1 MSLTNL
7 TATQMAEKLRAG
19 ETTAVELVT
28 AHLDVASDA
37 YVAVNADAALAVA
50 ADVDAGK
57 YEGQPLAGVPVVV
70 SDVIVTSDMPTAAGS
85 DYLAGWVSPYEASVI
100 TRLREAGLPIIA
112 KAKVSEFGIGNESG
126 AHVAVANHQAPLAV
140 VSDTA
145 GTARHIA
152 AQTGIVAVKPTYGAI
167 SRYGLVA
174 AVSSMDTIT
183 PIARNTADA
192 KALHQILVGPDTH
205 DPTSLEYSWDFT
217 GTDDVAGT
225 NLGIITAQPDN
236 VTDEAWAAYQTGL
249 ATLEAAGVTTSE
261 VRLDAMDQARQATHI
276 IAAAEFSANL
286 AKFDGIRFGNRVTP
300 DNATV
305 EEMIM
310 ASRGA
315 GFGYETKR
323 RIILGTQLL
332 SKGTID
338 SHFYP
343 AQRVRTAVINDHK
356 TAFDTVAALAVPAVT
371 VQGDEYDSTTPGV
384 GASLAGLP
392 AASVAGV
399 HISAPTYAD
408 ELVYRISAVVE
419 TTAGAA
425 E

>member
-1 MSLTNL
+1 MRLTHL
-7 TATQMAEKLRAG
+7 TATQMAAKLRAG
-19 ETTAVELVT
+19 EITAVELVT
-28 AHLDVASDA
+28 AHIEAATDA
-37 YVAVNADAALAVA
+37 YTYMNADDALAVA

-57 YEGQPLAGVPVVV
+57 YDHPLAGVPVVLA
-70 SDVIVTSDMPTAAGS
+70 DVIVTTDMPTAAGS
-85 DYLAGWVSPYEASVI
+85 NYLAGWVSPYEATVV
-100 TRLREAGLPIIA
+100 TKLRQAGLPILA

-126 AHVAVANHQAPLAV
+126 AHDAVGNHQAPFAV

-152 AQTGIVAVKPTYGAI
+152 TQTGVVAVKPTYGAI

-174 AVSSMDTIT
+174 AVSSMDTVT

-192 KALHQILVGPDTH
+192 KALHEVLVGPDAQ
-205 DPTSLEYSWDFT
+205 DPTSLDYDWDFT
-217 GTDDVAGT
+217 SQADISGTTVGITTVQPVDVNDG
-225 NLGIITAQPDN
+225 
-236 VTDEAWAAYQTGL
+236 AWAAYQNGI
-249 ATLEAAGVTTSE
+249 AALEKAGVNTTE
-261 VRLDAMDQARQATHI
+261 ITLDALDQARQATHI

-305 EEMIM
+305 QDVIM
-310 ASRGA
+310 ATRGA

-323 RIILGTQLL
+323 RVILGTQLL
-332 SKGTID
+332 STGTVT

-343 AQRVRTAVINDHK
+343 AQKVRTAIINDYNA
-356 TAFDTVAALAVPAVT
+356 AFNTVDAIAVPAAT
-371 VQGDEYDSTTPGV
+371 IQGAEYDSTNPGV

-392 AASVAGV
+392 AASVAGL
-399 HISAPTYAD
+399 HISAPPYAD

>member
-1 MSLTNL
+1 MSLTQL
-7 TATQMAEKLRAG
+7 TATQMAEQLRAG
-19 ETTAVELVT
+19 DITSVELVT
-28 AHLDVASDA
+28 AHLDAASDA

-57 YEGQPLAGVPVVV
+57 YEDHPLAGVPVVV

-85 DYLAGWVSPYEASVI
+85 DYLAGWVSPYEATVI
-100 TRLREAGLPIIA
+100 TRLREAGLPILA
-112 KAKVSEFGIGNESG
+112 KAKVSEFGIGDESG
-126 AHVAVANHQAPLAV
+126 AHEAVANHQAPFAV

-145 GTARHIA
+145 GTARYLA
-152 AQTGIVAVKPTYGAI
+152 AQTGVVAMKPTYGAI

-183 PIARNTADA
+183 PVSRNTADA
-192 KALHQILVGPDTH
+192 KALHEILVGPDAQ
-205 DPTSLEYSWDFT
+205 DPTSLDYRWDFERPN
-217 GTDDVAGT
+217 DIAGT
-225 NLGIITAQPDN
+225 RVGIITDQPDD
-236 VTDEAWAAYQTGL
+236 VTDEAWAAYQKGV
-249 ATLEAAGVTTSE
+249 ATLEVAGVDTTE
-261 VRLDAMDQARQATHI
+261 VVLDSLGQARQATHI

-305 EEMIM
+305 QDMIM

-315 GFGYETKR
+315 GFGYATKR
-323 RIILGTQLL
+323 RIILGTKLL
-332 SKGTID
+332 STGTIE

-343 AQRVRTAVINDHK
+343 AQRVRTEIINDYNE
-356 TAFDTVAALAVPAVT
+356 AFDTVAALAVPATT
-371 VQGDEYDSTTPGV
+371 VQGEEYDSSNPGV

-392 AASVAGV
+392 AASVGGV

>member
-1 MSLTNL
+1 MSLTHL
-7 TATQMAEKLRAG
+7 TATQMAAQLRAG
-19 ETTAVELVT
+19 DTTAVELVT
-28 AHLDVASDA
+28 AHLDAGSEA
-37 YVAVNADAALAVA
+37 YAHVNADDALAVA

-57 YEGQPLAGVPVVV
+57 YDHPLAGVPVVL
-70 SDVIVTSDMPTAAGS
+70 SDVIVTADMPTEAGS
-85 DYLAGWVSPYEASVI
+85 DYLAGWVSPYEATIV
-100 TRLREAGLPIIA
+100 TRLREAGLPILG
-112 KAKVSEFGIGNESG
+112 KAKVAEFGIGEESG
-126 AHVAVANHQAPLAV
+126 AHQAVSNHQAPFAV

-152 AQTGIVAVKPTYGAI
+152 AKTGVVAVKPTYGAI

-192 KALHQILVGPDTH
+192 KALHELLVGPDAQ
-205 DPTSLEYSWDFT
+205 DPTSLHHEWDLN
-217 GTDDVAGT
+217 GSSDVAGT
-225 NLGIITAQPDN
+225 TVGIVTAQPEN
-236 VTDEAWAAYQTGL
+236 VNDGAWALYQNGL
-249 ATLEAAGVTTSE
+249 AALEGAGITTTEITLES
-261 VRLDAMDQARQATHI
+261 LSQARQASHI
-276 IAAAEFSANL
+276 IGAAEFSANL

-300 DNATV
+300 DNATLQEV
-305 EEMIM
+305 IM

-323 RIILGTQLL
+323 RILLGTQLL
-332 SKGTID
+332 SSGTIT

-343 AQRVRTAVINDHK
+343 AQRVRTAIINDHNA
-356 TAFDTVAALAVPAVT
+356 AFDTVDALAVPAAT
-371 VQGDEYDSTTPGV
+371 MQGAEYDSTNPGV

-419 TTAGAA
+419 TAGAA
-425 E
+425 A

>member
-1 MSLTNL
+1 MSLTHL
-7 TATQMAEKLRAG
+7 TATEMAAKLRAG

-28 AHLDVASDA
+28 AHLDAASDA
-37 YVAVNADAALAVA
+37 YAYVNAEDALAVA
-50 ADVDAGK
+50 AEVDAGK
-57 YEGQPLAGVPVVV
+57 YDHPLAGVPVVL
-70 SDVIVTSDMPTAAGS
+70 SDVIVTAGMPTAAGS
-85 DYLAGWVSPYEASVI
+85 DYLAGWVSPYDATVV
-100 TRLREAGLPIIA
+100 TKLRQAGLPILA

-126 AHVAVANHQAPLAV
+126 AHIAVGNHQAPFAV

-152 AQTGIVAVKPTYGAI
+152 TETGVVAVKPTYGAI

-174 AVSSMDTIT
+174 AASSMDTIT

-192 KALHQILVGPDTH
+192 KALHEVLVGPDEH
-205 DPTSLEYSWDFT
+205 DPTSLDYQWDFNGQT
-217 GTDDVAGT
+217 DVAGT
-225 NLGIITAQPDN
+225 TVGITTTQPADVN
-236 VTDEAWAAYQTGL
+236 DGAWAAYQNGI
-249 ATLEAAGVTTSE
+249 ATLENAGVKTTE
-261 VRLDAMDQARQATHI
+261 VTLDALDQARQASHI

-286 AKFDGIRFGNRVTP
+286 AKFDGVRFGNRVTP
-300 DNATV
+300 ENGTV
-305 EEMIM
+305 QDVIM

-315 GFGYETKR
+315 GFGYDTKR
-323 RIILGTQLL
+323 RVILGTQLL
-332 SKGTID
+332 SSGTVS

-343 AQRVRTAVINDHK
+343 AQQVRTAIINDHNA
-356 TAFDTVAALAVPAVT
+356 AFNSVDALAVPAAT
-371 VQGDEYDSTTPGV
+371 TQGAEYDSTNPGV

-399 HISAPTYAD
+399 HISAPPYAD

-419 TTAGAA
+419 TTAGAT

>member
-85 DYLAGWVSPYEASVI
+85 EYLAGWVSPYEASVI

-112 KAKVSEFGIGNESG
+112 KAKVSEFGIGGESG
-126 AHVAVANHQAPLAV
+126 AHEAVANHQAPFAV

-192 KALHQILVGPDTH
+192 KALHQVLVGPDTH
-205 DPTSLEYSWDFT
+205 DPTSLDYHWDFS

-225 NLGIITAQPDN
+225 NLGIITTQPDN

-300 DNATV
+300 ENATV

-315 GFGYETKR
+315 GFSYETKR

-332 SKGTID
+332 STGTID

-343 AQRVRTAVINDHK
+343 AQRVRTAVINDHEA
-356 TAFDTVAALAVPAVT
+356 AFDTVAALAVPAVT
-371 VQGDEYDSTTPGV
+371 AQGDEYDSTNPGV